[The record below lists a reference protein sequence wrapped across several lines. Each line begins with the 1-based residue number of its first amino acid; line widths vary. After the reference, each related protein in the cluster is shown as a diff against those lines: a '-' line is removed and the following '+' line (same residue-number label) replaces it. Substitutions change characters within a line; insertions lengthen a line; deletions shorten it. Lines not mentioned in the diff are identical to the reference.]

1 MFSWSSALNNIVKI
15 TRHKLFLKP
24 LQWAYSLR
32 DIKNR
37 GLKKS
42 SFFSRMFYKWNTRYF
57 KTYKAIATYTAPKEF
72 SILGFFYFQNPDR
85 LTMIEVIMWLQQHHS
100 FQNKPVRGKKK
111 CRRLDEGGLN
121 IKASSASHQV
131 QHSSSSSSRCL
142 IRLQPSLNRLL
153 ELNVP
158 MAAEPLH
165 KNQII
170 NLHYHPAWRNIIETV
185 ESWWCKVGSLLLP
198 LDAKNRPP
206 DD

>member
-1 MFSWSSALNNIVKI
+1 MGLQKNVKLICNIITSKRFIFKCCKMFSWSSALNNIVKI

-111 CRRLDEGGLN
+111 VQETGWRRAE
-121 IKASSASHQV
+121 HQG
-131 QHSSSSSSRCL
+131 QF
-142 IRLQPSLNRLL
+142 
-153 ELNVP
+153 
-158 MAAEPLH
+158 
-165 KNQII
+165 
-170 NLHYHPAWRNIIETV
+170 
-185 ESWWCKVGSLLLP
+185 G
-198 LDAKNRPP
+198 
-206 DD
+206 